1 MRYCAPERTLG
12 VVLTHTRGRFD
23 NNNYASV
30 RRNSVDKMT
39 PNNSTVT
46 LSDDEIFE
54 LLANS
59 RRRFV
64 LMSLRESAQAIPLT
78 DIAESMAGASQDVGS
93 GEPDVA
99 ERKRA
104 YVSLYQTHVPYLV
117 DTGVVSYDAESGLVA
132 LTDRADMLFP
142 FLDLSDRGDE
152 WAMRYLVIAAVG
164 LFVYVPAVFVGSF
177 SQLAALGAL
186 FFASVLLVGFFH
198 RRTVRP
204 PVS

>member
-1 MRYCAPERTLG
+1 MAP
-12 VVLTHTRGRFD
+12 
-23 NNNYASV
+23 S
-30 RRNSVDKMT
+30 
-39 PNNSTVT
+39 NSTVT

-64 LMSLRESAQAIPLT
+64 LMSLRESGQAIPLA
-78 DIAESMAGASQDVGS
+78 DIAESMAGASRDVGS

-117 DTGVVSYDAESGLVA
+117 DTGVVTYDTESGLVT
-132 LTDRADMLFP
+132 LTDRAGMLFP

-152 WAMRYLVIAAVG
+152 WARRYLVIAAVG

-177 SQLAALGAL
+177 SQLAVLGAL
-186 FFASVLLVGFFH
+186 FFASVLLVGLFH